1 MLAGESTLR
10 GVNSTMPSS
19 RRALF
24 ATAESSLSE
33 LDLLSPAVLTS
44 HGRPRKERVPKFSSK
59 DILALLFAVTSRDC
73 KAETI
78 ARKTVYCFSAFF
90 HFE

>member
-1 MLAGESTLR
+1 MLAGESTPR

-44 HGRPRKERVPKFSSK
+44 RERPRKERVPKFSSK
-59 DILALLFAVTSRDC
+59 DIPALLFAVTLRDFMLQDRDNSC
-73 KAETI
+73 
-78 ARKTVYCFSAFF
+78 VCVCV
-90 HFE
+90 